1 MRARVARR
9 YGVAR
14 WALAACLT
22 TGAAGIGAI
31 ATTGTSVLA
40 TTTAARLARV
50 EAKSTLSGGFQA
62 VTVVPGSKDAIAVGQ
77 WYGKTTSGDV
87 IEEWTGSTWKDM
99 TPPSLGTSV
108 TGSGLSDVWAASA
121 SDAWAVGYMS
131 TNSGSSVQLIH
142 WDGKSWSLQAVAG
155 LPANSTMHGI
165 SGSSSSDVWCVGVAF
180 DDKTLESTP
189 LELHFTGK
197 SWKLSTEGPSDSGLS
212 AVSAASASDIWAI
225 GGEGKTNTQIVVHYD
240 GKSWKNVKSPVPSV
254 SSFNAVSASGSTAWV
269 VGSAGTP
276 SSLYAMEWKGS
287 KWEAVKFPA
296 PTGTYPYLS
305 GVVTLSAPRRG
316 QVAALAQACSWRS
329 SPKASGRSRK
339 CRRWGTARHLLPSP
353 DLPPAT
359 SGLSASTSPGRF
371 ACRRSFPLT
380 YHHTS
385 AWKVVAAAAPK
396 ALISHC

>member
-305 GVVTLSAPRRG
+305 GVVTLSSSSAWAGGSTGSGVFMEEFAKGKWSVEKVPAVGHGPSLAAFAGSSSRNIWAVG
-316 QVAALAQACSWRS
+316 QYFTGKICV
-329 SPKASGRSRK
+329 SPE
-339 CRRWGTARHLLPSP
+339 L
-353 DLPPAT
+353 
-359 SGLSASTSPGRF
+359 
-371 ACRRSFPLT
+371 PLT